1 MLLAGSSTC
10 MWTWNR
16 FMVVSFRLWVVGWE
30 LLGRRSALAGGG
42 GLVGPAGG
50 ALAAVLGQVGQ
61 QVVHGGKRGAVDQV
75 AALALLAHQARVGQ
89 LLEVERQRVGR
100 NAQLLGQPAGRE
112 PLLARHHQGAEHP
125 QAHFLGQ
132 GGEGSDDI
140 GFLHGSIIQQKL
152 KYRNIA
158 WRSFWSRQE
167 NSRKNGSL
175 RAMVL
180 P

>member
-1 MLLAGSSTC
+1 
-10 MWTWNR
+10 
-16 FMVVSFRLWVVGWE
+16 MVVSFRLWVVGWK

-42 GLVGPAGG
+42 GLVGQAGS

-75 AALALLAHQARVGQ
+75 AALA
-89 LLEVERQRVGR
+89 
-100 NAQLLGQPAGRE
+100 
-112 PLLARHHQGAEHP
+112 RHHQGAERP